1 MAEDKRTP
9 EEHNGAPAQT
19 QRSGP
24 RGGRRDSG
32 TSELSSENGSERYG
46 ACPDEGYT
54 PASPVK
60 RTLAWIGVV
69 YAVIL
74 LALTTYI
81 YFTGTALGNLG
92 PLLTVPGLIGLGVV
106 VLVSWRSTG
115 RPPKGSAI
123 ALAALCWL
131 LALAALPMGIIGLM
145 SNFSDF
151 VTVFGVS
158 VLGR

>member
-1 MAEDKRTP
+1 MSEDKRTP
-9 EEHNGAPAQT
+9 EEKEG
-19 QRSGP
+19 SGF
-24 RGGRRDSG
+24 
-32 TSELSSENGSERYG
+32 
-46 ACPDEGYT
+46 T
-54 PASPVK
+54 PSSPVK

-115 RPPKGSAI
+115 RPPKGPAI

-131 LALAALPMGIIGLM
+131 LALAALPVGIIGLM

-158 VLGR
+158 VLGG

>member
-1 MAEDKRTP
+1 MSDKP
-9 EEHNGAPAQT
+9 DYSEEKN
-19 QRSGP
+19 
-24 RGGRRDSG
+24 
-32 TSELSSENGSERYG
+32 YV
-46 ACPDEGYT
+46 

-92 PLLTVPGLIGLGVV
+92 PLLTVPGLVGLGIVA
-106 VLVSWRSTG
+106 LVSWRSTG
-115 RPPKGSAI
+115 RPGKGPAI

-131 LALAALPMGIIGLM
+131 LALAALPIGIIGLM

-158 VLGR
+158 VLGG